1 MELTRDN
8 YYDIEIKI
16 LKDIEECDFI
26 AFDLEFS
33 GLIQNKFK
41 IYDSPEEYFIKLK
54 YNAENFRIIQFG
66 ICTFKKKYPKS

>member
-8 YYDIEIKI
+8 YYDIEPKV

-33 GLIQNKFK
+33 GLT
-41 IYDSPEEYFIKLK
+41 L
-54 YNAENFRIIQFG
+54 
-66 ICTFKKKYPKS
+66 